1 MIHEVGISLYK
12 TPHEFFYIIF
22 DKVPQPYS
30 APIIWPFLNPSI
42 PILVARFAIDPNT
55 LTYTIIPNY

>member
-30 APIIWPFLNPSI
+30 ANYLAFLEP
-42 PILVARFAIDPNT
+42 
-55 LTYTIIPNY
+55 